1 MVTAGDNVSAFS
13 RAAYDHDVLS
23 SMSNF
28 GSESPKWRETQQ
40 QIVPELQQQ
49 YTTPAEEVMASG
61 EP

>member
-1 MVTAGDNVSAFS
+1 MVTPGDNVSAFS
-13 RAAYDHDVLS
+13 RAASAHDVLS

-28 GSESPKWRETQQ
+28 GSELPKWRDTQQ

-49 YTTPAEEVMASG
+49 YTIPAEEGMASG